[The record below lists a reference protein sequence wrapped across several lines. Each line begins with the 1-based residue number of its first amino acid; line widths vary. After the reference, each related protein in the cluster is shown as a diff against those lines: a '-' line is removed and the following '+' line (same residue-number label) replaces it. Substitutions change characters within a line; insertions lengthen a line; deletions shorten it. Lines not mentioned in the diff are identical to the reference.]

1 MSSVTSKKKTH
12 TSLLTRPDTNES
24 FRSEA
29 RTAKGGR
36 PSYSRASNRAD
47 LGDTTTGYGAI
58 TDWAVTDSVWSAA
71 RYGSYH
77 RLKHMI
83 EGHADINKRNVQGW
97 TCLHV
102 ACQHN
107 KPGIV
112 ELLLQQ
118 KADYTIRTNKNT
130 GEKQAINIAFER
142 NHPECVHQMLR
153 YIDIPMPQ
161 VEKMYREATRW
172 RQYDMQEVLR
182 KYMRKRKAGERV
194 KAKIW
199 CNADVEE
206 VIPPPL
212 IIRPFLDYWGN
223 EVIRTEEEK
232 ESKPVQIGAY
242 ANLRDARHRQN
253 RKMISKKIVFDWSPT
268 DFAYWV
274 SQQPTLENDSKEFER
289 AIKKGKISGKVIS
302 IQNKATFKT
311 LMNNIGFNVPT
322 RKFLLNSLY
331 QMCTKDGSHE
341 ASNNLAKENKLLL
354 PISRRSAPFYNVVT
368 IVEISAKTTLK
379 SLHKELNKTIKK
391 DLNMRPF
398 VFMRPDGNR
407 IPAVED
413 HNYNARE
420 FLPIC
425 VIREQ
430 TVEEEKADNEKMV
443 ALRKELIRQRENF
456 HWKIAEWKVRDDD

>member
-102 ACQHN
+102 ACEHN

-118 KADYTIRTNKNT
+118 KADYTIRTDK
-130 GEKQAINIAFER
+130 KQER
-142 NHPECVHQMLR
+142 NWQCSSLRTKSPECVHQMLR
-153 YIDIPMPQ
+153 YIDISMPQ
-161 VEKMYREATRW
+161 IEKMYREATRW

-182 KYMRKRKAGERV
+182 KYMRSAAGERV
-194 KAKIW
+194 KAKYG
-199 CNADVEE
+199 NADVEE

-253 RKMISKKIVFDWSPT
+253 RKMISKKIVFDWSPA

-302 IQNKATFKT
+302 IQNKANFKT
-311 LMNNIGFNVPT
+311 LLNNLGFNVPA
-322 RKFLLNSLY
+322 RKFLLNSQY

-341 ASNNLAKENKLLL
+341 ASNNLAKENKVLL
-354 PISRRSAPFYNVVT
+354 PISRRSPPFYNVVT

-391 DLNMRPF
+391 DLKMRPF

-407 IPAVED
+407 IPAAED
-413 HNYNARE
+413 HNYNAKE
-420 FLPIC
+420 FLHI
-425 VIREQ
+425 
-430 TVEEEKADNEKMV
+430 
-443 ALRKELIRQRENF
+443 LY
-456 HWKIAEWKVRDDD
+456 